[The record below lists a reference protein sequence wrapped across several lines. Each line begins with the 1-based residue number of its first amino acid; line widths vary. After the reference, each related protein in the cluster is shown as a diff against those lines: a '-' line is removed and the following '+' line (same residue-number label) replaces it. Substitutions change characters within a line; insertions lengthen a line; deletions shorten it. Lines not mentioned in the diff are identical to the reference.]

1 MTDKIKNIV
10 VTCVFLVFLFGIF
23 LINIIKAPTD
33 VSTSER
39 RKLAQFPKITLETI
53 GNTKFMR
60 EFGDY
65 ALDQFIGRDFFR
77 SIKASYLF
85 NVLNQK
91 DNNGIYIAEGH
102 ASKTLTDLKENEL
115 ATTVKNLNRLYNT
128 YLKDMN
134 VYYSII
140 PDKNYFLAEKN
151 GYPHIDY
158 DKFMQIV
165 KTNINK
171 KISYIDI
178 FECLEID
185 DYYTTDIHWKQE
197 NLEQVTNKLLLEMN
211 KNEYTN
217 QAQTNSSI
225 NNVLVK
231 QKEFE
236 KEYEAEELTPFYGTY
251 YGQSALPLES
261 EILRC
266 LINENIKNVTVNI
279 LNEAALAEGKVEYI
293 KSDMYDVKSFSGID
307 PYNVYLSGPK
317 ALITLENEKATTD
330 KELVIFRD
338 SFGSSLAPLLTS
350 EYAKIT
356 LVDLRYI
363 ASPLLKMM
371 VDFKPGQDVLI
382 IYSTEVLNN
391 GSILKI
397 Q

>member
-10 VTCVFLVFLFGIF
+10 VTCVFLIFMFGIF
-23 LINIIKAPTD
+23 LINILKAPTD

-39 RKLAQFPKITLETI
+39 RKLAQFPKITLESI
-53 GNTKFMR
+53 ANTKFMKD
-60 EFGDY
+60 FGSY
-65 ALDQFIGRDFFR
+65 ALDQFIGRDTFR

-91 DNNGIYIAEGH
+91 DNNGIYIADGH
-102 ASKTLTDLKENEL
+102 ASKTLTELKENEL
-115 ATTVKNLNRLYNT
+115 TSTVKNINKLYNT
-128 YLKDMN
+128 YLKNMN

-165 KTNINK
+165 NNNMNSKIKYIN
-171 KISYIDI
+171 I
-178 FECLEID
+178 FETLEIE

-197 NLEQVTNKLLLEMN
+197 NLQEVTNKLLADMS
-211 KNEYTN
+211 KI
-217 QAQTNSSI
+217 NSSV
-225 NNVLVK
+225 NNQSNVTNNY
-231 QKEFE
+231 KEN
-236 KEYEAEELTPFYGTY
+236 ELYPFYGTY
-251 YGQSALPLES
+251 YGQSALPLEA
-261 EILRC
+261 ETLKY
-266 LINENIKNVTVNI
+266 LTNQNIENVTVKI
-279 LNEAALAEGKVEYI
+279 LNEQAFLENKIEFVEAE
-293 KSDMYDVKSFSGID
+293 MYDVASFSGID

-317 ALITLENEKATTD
+317 ALITLENPNSNSN
-330 KELVIFRD
+330 KELIIFRD

-350 EYAKIT
+350 EYSKIT

-363 ASPLLKMM
+363 ASPLLRSM
-371 VDFKPGQDVLI
+371 VDFKTGQDVLI

-397 Q
+397 M

>member
-10 VTCVFLVFLFGIF
+10 VTCVFALFVFGIF
-23 LINIIKAPTD
+23 FINIFKTPTD

-39 RKLAQFPKITLETI
+39 RKLAQFPAVTLESI

-60 EFGDY
+60 EFSDY
-65 ALDQFIGRDFFR
+65 ALDQFIGRDAFR
-77 SIKASYLF
+77 SIKARYLF

-102 ASKTLTDLKENEL
+102 ASKTLTELKENEL
-115 ATTVKNLNRLYNT
+115 TTTVKNINRLYNT
-128 YLKDMN
+128 YLKNTN

-158 DKFMQIV
+158 NKFIQIV
-165 KTNINK
+165 GTNINK
-171 KISYIDI
+171 NVKYIDI
-178 FECLEID
+178 LDSLDVD

-197 NLEQVTNKLLLEMN
+197 NLEKVTNKLLNGMKTN
-211 KNEYTN
+211 NTNNTSNSSSTN
-217 QAQTNSSI
+217 QKDFDTIYHEND
-225 NNVLVK
+225 L
-231 QKEFE
+231 
-236 KEYEAEELTPFYGTY
+236 YPFYGTY
-251 YGQSALPLES
+251 YGQSALPLEA
-261 EILRC
+261 ETLKY
-266 LINENIKNVTVNI
+266 LTNENIEGVSVKI
-279 LNEAALAEGKVEYI
+279 LNETALAEGKIEFVE
-293 KSDMYDVKSFSGID
+293 SSMYDIASFTGID

-317 ALITLENEKATTD
+317 ALIVLENKNAATD

-350 EYAKIT
+350 EYSKIT

-363 ASPLLKMM
+363 ASPLLRST
-371 VDFKPGQDVLI
+371 VEFKAGQDVLI

-397 Q
+397 M